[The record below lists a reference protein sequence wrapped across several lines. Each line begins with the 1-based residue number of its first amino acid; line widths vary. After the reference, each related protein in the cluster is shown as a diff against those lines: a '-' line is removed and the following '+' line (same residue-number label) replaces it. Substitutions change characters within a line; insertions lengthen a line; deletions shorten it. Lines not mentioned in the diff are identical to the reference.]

1 MRTCST
7 RSCTS
12 PLFISRVC
20 RDCLLHN
27 KMKNENETYLTS
39 SGAPIDELTV
49 ASFAQ
54 FKGTAT
60 KGPVHGATGLRF
72 YVAETQ

>member
-1 MRTCST
+1 
-7 RSCTS
+7 
-12 PLFISRVC
+12 
-20 RDCLLHN
+20 
-27 KMKNENETYLTS
+27 MKNENETYLTS
-39 SGAPIDELTV
+39 SGAPIDDLTV